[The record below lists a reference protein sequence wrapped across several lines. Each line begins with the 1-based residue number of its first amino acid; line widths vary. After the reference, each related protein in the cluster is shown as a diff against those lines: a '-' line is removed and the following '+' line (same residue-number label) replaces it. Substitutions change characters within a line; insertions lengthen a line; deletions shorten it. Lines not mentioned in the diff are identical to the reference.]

1 MTRPHSHPPLRPTL
15 LLLLPLALAA
25 ALQAALL
32 PRWPRV
38 DELNAP
44 LLHQRLTALG
54 VEPRPLALQPASRNG
69 RIALSSRRRYDLGA
83 GTRLELQAMQVRQ
96 RADFQLAMGM
106 APWTGSGVVRQTC
119 LLGTGAGVTA
129 AQLSALAESRDRK
142 PKVALARL
150 LGLQPNRSWTC
161 LLVRLHSDQPA
172 DTAAA
177 ALWARL
183 PAALAPITPP

>member
-44 LLHQRLTALG
+44 LLHQRLAALG
-54 VEPRPLALQPASRNG
+54 VEPRPLASQTASRNG

-106 APWTGSGVVRQTC
+106 APWTGGGVVRQTC

-142 PKVALARL
+142 PKAALARL

-161 LLVRLHSDQPA
+161 LLVRLHSDQAA

>member
-25 ALQAALL
+25 ALQATVL

-44 LLHQRLTALG
+44 LLQQRLAALG
-54 VEPRPLALQPASRNG
+54 VEPRPLASQPASRNG

-83 GTRLELQAMQVRQ
+83 GTRLELQLMQVQ
-96 RADFQLAMGM
+96 KRADFQLAMGM
-106 APWTGSGVVRQTC
+106 APWTGGGVVRQTC

-142 PKVALARL
+142 PKAALARL

-161 LLVRLHSDQPA
+161 LLVRLHSDQAA

>member
-1 MTRPHSHPPLRPTL
+1 MTRSDSHPPLRPTL

-38 DELNAP
+38 DELSAP
-44 LLHQRLTALG
+44 LARQRLAALG
-54 VEPRPLALQPASRNG
+54 VEPRALASQPGSRQA

-83 GTRLELQAMQVRQ
+83 GTRLELQLMQVQ
-96 RADFQLAMGM
+96 HRAEFQLAMGM
-106 APWTGSGVVRQTC
+106 APWSGGGVVRQTC
-119 LLGTGAGVTA
+119 LLGPGGGSTA
-129 AQLSALAESRDRK
+129 AQLSALAERRDRK
-142 PKVALARL
+142 PKAMLGRL
-150 LGLQPNRSWTC
+150 LGLQPNRAWTC
-161 LLVRLHSDQPA
+161 LLVRLHSTRAA

-177 ALWARL
+177 ALWSRL

>member
-44 LLHQRLTALG
+44 LLHQRLAALG

-106 APWTGSGVVRQTC
+106 APWTGGGVVRQTC

-142 PKVALARL
+142 PKAALARL

>member
-44 LLHQRLTALG
+44 LLHQRLAALG
-54 VEPRPLALQPASRNG
+54 VEPRPLASQPASRNG

-106 APWTGSGVVRQTC
+106 APWTGGGVVRQTC

-142 PKVALARL
+142 PKAALARL
-150 LGLQPNRSWTC
+150 LGLQSNRSWTC
-161 LLVRLHSDQPA
+161 LLVRLHSDQAA